1 MGFFE
6 DKTEMNKGTL
16 IYLIVA
22 ISSFFLLIGALF
34 QEIVTSLSYIILL
47 ILLTTLFLTIKNF
60 IQKK

>member
-1 MGFFE
+1 MGFFD
-6 DKTEMNKGTL
+6 DKTEINKGTL

-34 QEIVTSLSYIILL
+34 QEIVTSLSHIILL
-47 ILLTTLFLTIKNF
+47 ILLTTIFLTIKNF

>member
-6 DKTEMNKGTL
+6 DKLEIKKGTL
-16 IYLIVA
+16 LYLIGA

-34 QEIVTSLSYIILL
+34 EEIVTNLSYIILL
-47 ILLTTLFLTIKNF
+47 ILLTTTFLTIKNF

>member
-6 DKTEMNKGTL
+6 DKTEINKGTL
-16 IYLIVA
+16 IYLIVG

-34 QEIVTSLSYIILL
+34 QEIVTNLSYIILL

>member
-6 DKTEMNKGTL
+6 DKTEIKKGVFL
-16 IYLIVA
+16 YLIAA

-34 QEIVTSLSYIILL
+34 QEIVTDFSYIILL
-47 ILLTTLFLTIKNF
+47 ILLTTTFLTIKNF

>member
-6 DKTEMNKGTL
+6 DKLEIKKGTIL
-16 IYLIVA
+16 YLIGA

-34 QEIVTSLSYIILL
+34 QEIVANFSYVILIIL
-47 ILLTTLFLTIKNF
+47 IVTTFICFKNF

>member
-6 DKTEMNKGTL
+6 DKTEINKGTL
-16 IYLIVA
+16 IYLIVG

>member
-16 IYLIVA
+16 IYLIIA

-47 ILLTTLFLTIKNF
+47 ILLTTLFLTIKSF

>member
-16 IYLIVA
+16 IYLIVT

>member
-47 ILLTTLFLTIKNF
+47 ILLTTLFLTT
-60 IQKK
+60 

>member
-1 MGFFE
+1 MGFFD
-6 DKTEMNKGTL
+6 DKTEINKGTL

-34 QEIVTSLSYIILL
+34 QEIVTNLSYIILL
-47 ILLTTLFLTIKNF
+47 ILLTTTFLTIKSF

>member
-16 IYLIVA
+16 IYLILA
-22 ISSFFLLIGALF
+22 ISSFFLLIGAIF
-34 QEIVTSLSYIILL
+34 QEIVTNLSYI